1 VETDSKNSLGR
12 RKNMKNIFKPP
23 GWAVRFFNTFCNE
36 HLAEAVLGDM
46 FDLYQRRRQR
56 LGKRVADVLFVFN
69 VIQFIQPFAIRKR
82 SASTHINNTAM
93 LQNYFK
99 IAWRSMGRQRMYS
112 SIKIGGFAIGIAT
125 CLVIGLFIRHELSYD
140 SHIRDA
146 ANVYRVYNDFTGP
159 DAGKGTAFPAPFA
172 SILKT
177 DYADVDKAARLIP
190 YKWFNAGSNLM
201 RREDKLENIFEERF
215 AYADPDLLNILEI
228 RIIRGSQKDALSKP
242 NTIVISRS
250 KAEKYFGTDDPIGK
264 TIILND
270 DKNQWLTIS
279 GVMENFPKTSHLQFD
294 FLITLAGKEFWQG
307 EQTSWCCWNY
317 NTYVKLKPGTDATTF
332 EKKMESVKKGYV
344 EILRKEG
351 NTSASDTDKYLFFR
365 MQPIRDIHLY
375 SADIDDYIPRGDI
388 RYVWLFGAIAC
399 FILALACIN
408 FINLSTARSANRARE
423 VGLRKVVGSM
433 RSLLVRQFLTESVM
447 FSLLSFVIALF
458 ITALGLPYFNALS
471 GKTISLPWGEWW
483 FFPILGLAALV
494 IGVIAGV
501 YPSFYLSSFK
511 PIDVLKGTVSRGAR
525 NSVLRSAMVV
535 FQFTTSIVLII
546 GTFIIYRQMNFIL
559 TAKVGYEKDQ
569 VLMLEG
575 TNTIG
580 EQQESFKDELLR
592 LTGIQAVTA
601 SEYFPVEGTKR
612 DQNMFWREGKA
623 QAEKWIG
630 AQRWSVD
637 DDYIQTLGMKL
648 IAGRNFSEEIAS
660 DSQAVIINQAMAR
673 AFGFTKP
680 LGERIVNWQPW
691 TVIGV
696 VEDFHFENMKG
707 EVGPLCLT
715 RGSGGNIIAIKV
727 SSDRMADMLDAVGG
741 VWKRFMPHQPMRYK
755 FLDESYAK
763 MYDDVQRMG
772 KVFAS
777 FAILAII
784 VACLGLFA
792 LSAFMVEQRNKEIS
806 IRLVLGASLK
816 SIFGLL
822 TGNFIKLV
830 LISFV
835 VAIPVAWYMMDKWLQ
850 DYKYKTEIT
859 WDVFVIAGMAALL
872 IALLT
877 VSYQSVSAALA
888 NPVKSLRTE

>member
-1 VETDSKNSLGR
+1 
-12 RKNMKNIFKPP
+12 MKNTSLKPP
-23 GWAVRFFNTFCNE
+23 SWAIRFLNSFCND
-36 HLAEAVLGDM
+36 HLADAVLGDM
-46 FDLYQRRRQR
+46 FELYRRRRKKMGKQR
-56 LGKRVADVLFVFN
+56 ADLLFIFGVF
-69 VIQFIQPFAIRKR
+69 QFMQPFAMRKR
-82 SASTHINNTAM
+82 SASNHVNSIDM
-93 LQNYFK
+93 LQNYLK
-99 IAWRSMGRQRMYS
+99 IAWRNMARQRMYTT
-112 SIKIGGFAIGIAT
+112 IKIGGFAIGIAT

-140 SHIRDA
+140 SHIRGA
-146 ANVYRVYNDFTGP
+146 ANVYRIYNHFTGP
-159 DAGKGTAFPAPFA
+159 DGGKGTAFPAPFA

-177 DYADVDKAARLIP
+177 DYADVEKVARLIP
-190 YKWFNAGSNLM
+190 YKWFNAGSNLV
-201 RREDKLENIFEERF
+201 RRDDKLENIFEERF

-228 RIIRGSQKDALSKP
+228 PIIMGSPKDALSKP
-242 NTIVISRS
+242 NSIVISRT
-250 KAEKYFGTDDPIGK
+250 KAEKYFGSDDPIGK

-270 DKNQWLTIS
+270 DKNQLLTIG
-279 GVMENFPKTSHLQFD
+279 GVMEDFPRTSHLQFD

-317 NTYVKLKPGTDATTF
+317 NTYVKLRPRADATAF
-332 EKKMESVKKGYV
+332 EKKMDSVKKSYV

-351 NTSASDTDKYLFFR
+351 NTSASETDKYLFFR
-365 MQPIRDIHLY
+365 MQPVRDIHLY
-375 SADIDDYIPRGDI
+375 SADIDDYVPRGDF

-423 VGLRKVVGSM
+423 VGLRKVVGSK
-433 RSLLVRQFLTESVM
+433 RSLLVRQFLTESVI
-447 FSLLSFVIALF
+447 FSVVSFVIALF
-458 ITALGLPYFNALS
+458 IASLGLPYFNALS
-471 GKTISLPWGEWW
+471 GRTIALPWSEWW
-483 FFPILGLAALV
+483 FFPSLGVAALM

-511 PIDVLKGTVSRGAR
+511 PIDVLKGAVSRGAR
-525 NSVLRSAMVV
+525 NSALRGAMVV

-546 GTFIIYRQMNFIL
+546 GTFIIYRQMDFIL
-559 TAKVGYEKDQ
+559 TARLGYEKDQ
-569 VLMLEG
+569 VIMLEG
-575 TNTIG
+575 TNTLG
-580 EQQESFKDELLR
+580 AQQQSLKDELLR
-592 LTGIQAVTA
+592 QSGIRSVTA
-601 SEYFPVEGTKR
+601 SDYFPVEGTKR
-612 DQNMFWREGKA
+612 DQNMFWREGRS
-623 QAEKWIG
+623 QEEKWIG

-637 DDYIQTLGMKL
+637 EDYIPTLGMKL
-648 IAGRNFSEEIAS
+648 VAGRNFSKEVAS
-660 DSQAVIINQAMAR
+660 DSQAVIINQAMAK

-691 TVIGV
+691 TVIGL

-707 EVGPLCLT
+707 EIGPLCFT
-715 RGSGGNIIAIKV
+715 RGDRGNIMAIKIT
-727 SSDRMADMLDAVGG
+727 SKRMTDMLDAVGG
-741 VWKRFMPHQPMRYK
+741 VWKRIMPHQPIRYK

-835 VAIPVAWYMMDKWLQ
+835 VAVPIGWYMMDKWLE
-850 DYKYKTEIT
+850 DYKYKTQIT
-859 WDVFVIAGMAALL
+859 WDVFVIAGMSALL

-877 VSYQSVSAALA
+877 VSYQSMSAALT
-888 NPVKSLRTE
+888 NPSKNLRTE